1 MTRRTPSCSSSVF
14 ASRASTSRCHDR
26 RSTPSY
32 QPCGEITSSY
42 AHPHQFLHDRARVD
56 DHETRSSVFDTSVGC
71 SPEMP
76 KPIDRRRARP
86 PQVPRARRCA
96 YDSRDACISA
106 RVFSFPTSR
115 ASSRGVSSPPRR
127 GSFDT
132 KMKTHSR
139 HSTPSI
145 VVVVV
150 RGRSIAAVDRSPA
163 SCLLFFKMCPTDR
176 MHDGITMCPTDRIH
190 CIQFIHPLEDP
201 VISEKTPEG
210 GTSPRSRLETSARSI
225 GARGAA
231 CVLIG
236 STRNGITRRGG
247 WAPTMPMMMIRARR
261 VTPPHARVDEN
272 IPSPKARPNTTRI
285 LVGHAHVRNHDLYR

>member
-14 ASRASTSRCHDR
+14 ASRASTSRCRDR

-56 DHETRSSVFDTSVGC
+56 DHETRSSVFDNSVGC

-115 ASSRGVSSPPRR
+115 ASSRGVSSPPPR
-127 GSFDT
+127 GSF
-132 KMKTHSR
+132 R
-139 HSTPSI
+139 HKDEDALPTLDAIHRRRRPRS
-145 VVVVV
+145 VDR
-150 RGRSIAAVDRSPA
+150 RGRSIAGELSFVFQNVSDR
-163 SCLLFFKMCPTDR
+163 
-176 MHDGITMCPTDRIH
+176 
-190 CIQFIHPLEDP
+190 
-201 VISEKTPEG
+201 
-210 GTSPRSRLETSARSI
+210 
-225 GARGAA
+225 
-231 CVLIG
+231 
-236 STRNGITRRGG
+236 
-247 WAPTMPMMMIRARR
+247 
-261 VTPPHARVDEN
+261 PHA
-272 IPSPKARPNTTRI
+272 
-285 LVGHAHVRNHDLYR
+285 